1 MTIPATLPWF
11 PPDQE
16 RFILGAVRKVLRTG
30 RLILGPYTGEFER
43 RFARHVGVPH
53 AVAVSSCTAALE
65 IALRWG
71 RIAGGEVVIP
81 TNTFVATAN
90 AVWLAGG
97 EPILADIEPSTLC
110 LDVEDLRR
118 RVTRRTRAV
127 IVVHIGGLVHP
138 RIGEIRALCRRR
150 KLLLVEDAAHAA
162 GAEQDGRRAGSFGDA
177 GCFSF
182 YPTKVMTTLAGG
194 MVTTR
199 HRGLA
204 EFARSIRHHG
214 VGPGGLRDIRSLGN
228 DFLLDEMRA
237 AVGIAQLRGLERAI
251 RLRRRVAH
259 VYDRLLR
266 ELPVAILRAP
276 KGARHVYYKYLVLLR
291 TAAERSRVA
300 SALRARAIEVGSLY
314 EPPVH
319 RQPYHAAALGHRRGD
334 FPAAD
339 EVLPRVLALPLHPGM
354 TEGEVRAVVAA
365 LRAALA

>member
-1 MTIPATLPWF
+1 MTIPATRPWF

-30 RLILGPYTGEFER
+30 RLILGPYTEQLER
-43 RFARHVGVPH
+43 QFARHAGVPH

-65 IALRWG
+65 IAFRWG

-97 EPILADIEPSTLC
+97 QPVLADIDPSTLC

-127 IVVHIGGLVHP
+127 VVVHIGGLVHP
-138 RIGEIRALCRRR
+138 RIGEIRAFCRQR
-150 KLLLVEDAAHAA
+150 KLVLVEDAAHAA
-162 GAEQDGRRAGSFGDA
+162 GATLDGQRAGSFGDV

-182 YPTKVMTTLAGG
+182 YPTKVMTSLVGG
-194 MVTTR
+194 MVATR

-204 EFARSIRHHG
+204 EFARSMRHHG
-214 VGPGGLRDIRSLGN
+214 VGPGGLLDIRCLGN
-228 DFLLDEMRA
+228 DFLMDEIRA

-251 RLRRRVAH
+251 RLRRRVASL
-259 VYDRLLR
+259 YDRLLR
-266 ELPVAILRAP
+266 DLPVAILRAP
-276 KGARHVYYKYLVLLR
+276 KGVRHVYYKYLVLLR
-291 TAAERSRVA
+291 TAAERRRIA
-300 SALRARAIEVGSLY
+300 AALRAHDIEVGSLY

-319 RQPYHAAALGHRRGD
+319 RQPYHAAALGHRNGD
-334 FPAAD
+334 FPVAD
-339 EVLPRVLALPLHPGM
+339 DVLPRVLALPLHPGM
-354 TEGEVRAVVAA
+354 TEREVRAVVAA
-365 LRAALA
+365 LGLALA